1 MNTDTFSNIVLAKQ
15 SAPRQNSGR
24 ARRQSSDHN
33 GTSSKNMPIQ
43 PLTKRN
49 AWKSLAAHSK
59 EIKKLHLRKL
69 FAQDAKRGERF
80 TAEAAGLFL
89 DYSKNRI
96 TDKTLELLLQLAA
109 ESGLREKIDAM
120 FGGEKINVTENPP
133 SCPTPREHPERRF
146 SRPQEWSRFLARATR
161 RATQRDFP

>member
-33 GTSSKNMPIQ
+33 GTSSKNVPIQ

-109 ESGLREKIDAM
+109 ESGLREKINAI
-120 FGGEKINVTENPP
+120 GKALAQRIVPELESVTEPKLNHD
-133 SCPTPREHPERRF
+133 SSTNGLIRRYREIRRT
-146 SRPQEWSRFLARATR
+146 A
-161 RATQRDFP
+161 